1 MASTLVAAIAL
12 SLLWSGL
19 GAWALPRLTFG
30 AAVMPLDGWVLGAL
44 SLSVPVAGAL
54 AGQTGLLFWAG
65 CGLGW
70 GLVLLGCVDLRA
82 YRLPDMLTLPLI
94 LMGLALSLAGRTG
107 PALEHLCA
115 AGAGF
120 ALLCGL
126 DAGYRALRG
135 RMGMGRGDAKL
146 LAAGG
151 AWTGG
156 LGLLSIVFLSALI
169 GLVAALIAQRGRF
182 DGAAPVPFGPALAL
196 GIWITWLVGPVLIR
210 LP

>member
-1 MASTLVAAIAL
+1 MASTLVVATAL
-12 SLLWSGL
+12 SLLWSGF

-30 AAVMPLDGWVLGAL
+30 AAVMPLDGWVFAVL
-44 SLSVPVAGAL
+44 SLAVPVAATL
-54 AGQTGLLFWAG
+54 AGQTGVLFWAG

-70 GLVLLGCVDLRA
+70 ALVLLGCVDLRS
-82 YRLPDMLTLPLI
+82 YRLPDSVTLPLI
-94 LMGLALSLAGRTG
+94 SMGLALSLADQTG
-107 PALEHLCA
+107 PALEHLSA
-115 AGAGF
+115 AGAGY
-120 ALLCGL
+120 ALLFGL

-135 RMGMGRGDAKL
+135 RAGVGRGDAKL

-169 GLVAALIAQRGRF
+169 GLVAALIAQKGRF
-182 DGAAPVPFGPALAL
+182 DGAAPVPFGPPLAL
-196 GIWITWLVGPVLIR
+196 GIWITWLVGPVLIG